1 MKIKSLTIYCSS
13 SNNLD
18 SIFYETGKKITEI
31 IAELSYSIVYGGGQV
46 GLMGIVA
53 KKALS
58 LGVNVTGVIPEFLNT
73 KEIMFEEI
81 TSLKVVKDMSQRKK
95 LLFDLGDAF
104 IALPGGTGTI
114 EEIAEIISWK
124 VLGLHNKP
132 ILFYNINDYW
142 NPLLKQ
148 FKLIDEKNF
157 GNINLQSIFQT
168 IDTPEQLKEKLKS
181 WKKK

>member
-31 IAELSYSIVYGGGQV
+31 IAELNYSIVYGGGQV

-53 KKALS
+53 KKALD
-58 LGVNVTGVIPEFLNT
+58 LGVNVTGIIPEFLNT
-73 KEIMFEEI
+73 KEIMFEEV
-81 TSLKVVKDMSQRKK
+81 TSLKVVKEMSQRKK

-132 ILFYNINDYW
+132 ILFYNINNFW
-142 NPLLKQ
+142 NPL
-148 FKLIDEKNF
+148 
-157 GNINLQSIFQT
+157 
-168 IDTPEQLKEKLKS
+168 
-181 WKKK
+181 

>member
-1 MKIKSLTIYCSS
+1 MNIKSLTIYCSS

-18 SIFYETGKKITEI
+18 LIFYKTTKKITEI
-31 IAELSYSIVYGGGQV
+31 IAELSFSIVYGGGKV

-53 KKALS
+53 KNALR
-58 LGVNVTGVIPEFLNT
+58 LGVNVTGVIPEFLNK

-81 TSLKVVKDMSQRKK
+81 NSLKVVKSMSERKK
-95 LLFDLGDAF
+95 LLYDLGDAF

-132 ILFYNINDYW
+132 ILFYNINEFW
-142 NPLLKQ
+142 NPFLQQ
-148 FKLIDEKNF
+148 FELINKNNF
-157 GNINLQSIFQT
+157 GNINLQTIFQT
-168 IDTPEQLKEKLKS
+168 IDTPEEFIKILKS
-181 WKKK
+181 WKK

>member
-31 IAELSYSIVYGGGQV
+31 IAELNYSIVYGGGQV

-53 KKALS
+53 KKALD
-58 LGVNVTGVIPEFLNT
+58 LGVNVTGIIPEFLNT
-73 KEIMFEEI
+73 KEIMFEEV
-81 TSLKVVKDMSQRKK
+81 TSLKVVKEMSQRKK

-114 EEIAEIISWK
+114 EEITEIISWK

-148 FKLIDEKNF
+148 FKLIDEKKF
-157 GNINLQSIFQT
+157 GNINLQTIFQT
-168 IDTPEQLKEKLKS
+168 IDTPEQFKEKLKS
-181 WKKK
+181 WKK

>member
-31 IAELSYSIVYGGGQV
+31 IAELNYSIVYGGGQV

-53 KKALS
+53 KKALD
-58 LGVNVTGVIPEFLNT
+58 LGVNVTGIIPEFLNT
-73 KEIMFEEI
+73 KEIMFEEV
-81 TSLKVVKDMSQRKK
+81 TSLKVVKEMSQRKK

-114 EEIAEIISWK
+114 EEITEIISWK

-132 ILFYNINDYW
+132 ILFYNINEYW

-148 FKLIDEKNF
+148 FKLIDEKKF
-157 GNINLQSIFQT
+157 GNINLQTIFQT
-168 IDTPEQLKEKLKS
+168 IDTPEQFKEKLKS
-181 WKKK
+181 WKK